1 MKKILGGRQSGKT
14 RRLIKHAARN
24 NGVIV
29 CMTKHQADFIY
40 RMASQMSVL
49 IPKPISLEELR
60 FGKQVGKHNEFMLD
74 EADTILE
81 SLLHIKFIAATFR
94 DNDVERVFRKANPA
108 IRDIDNIIARCSIH
122 KDDSNEQQEG
132 W

>member
-1 MKKILGGRQSGKT
+1 MKKILGGRRSGKT

-24 NGVIV
+24 NAVIV
-29 CMTKHQADFIY
+29 CMTKHQADHIY
-40 RMASQMSVL
+40 LMASQMSVL

-60 FGKQVGKHNEFMLD
+60 LGKHVGKRNEFMLD

-81 SLLHIKFIAATFR
+81 SLLHVRFSAATFR
-94 DNDVERVFRKANPA
+94 DNDVERMFRKANPA
-108 IRDIDNIIARCSIH
+108 IGDIDNMIARCAIH
-122 KDDSNEQQEG
+122 KDGSNEQQEG